1 MTFADVGIHIEHF
14 ASEVSEAQMV
24 VTLRRIHR
32 NLTGLEFVT
41 LGVLDDFRIVQESDE
56 MYTKLTIRIIA
67 SANIE

>member
-1 MTFADVGIHIEHF
+1 MTFADVGVDIEHF
-14 ASEVSEAQMV
+14 ACEITEAQMV

-41 LGVLDDFRIVQESDE
+41 LGVLDDFRIVHECDE

-67 SANIE
+67 SVNIE

>member
-1 MTFADVGIHIEHF
+1 MIT
-14 ASEVSEAQMV
+14 EAQMV

-41 LGVLDDFRIVQESDE
+41 LRILDDFWVVQESDE

-67 SANIE
+67 RMNIE